1 MTHIHIDVSHVRRD
15 TGSTGA
21 GQDCAQRGYL
31 DEEGF
36 VDILLRHLRV
46 NIAGHDESQKE
57 LVHQLQVRPGKLEI
71 WFIFLRI
78 VVRVEVSRPERQCT
92 EQVGFDLHS
101 RKCSI
106 REAAQ
111 ARTAVWLGARPTAL
125 SLIIADVPC
134 TVRPRR
140 QPQSARSSW

>member
-1 MTHIHIDVSHVRRD
+1 MPQIDVSRIRRIK
-15 TGSTGA
+15 GSTGA

-36 VDILLRHLRV
+36 VDVLLRHLRV

-57 LVHQLQVRPGKLEI
+57 LVHKLQVGPGQLEI
-71 WFIFLRI
+71 WLILLRI

-101 RKCSI
+101 RKCRM

-111 ARTAVWLGARPTAL
+111 ARTAVWVGARPTGL

-134 TVRPRR
+134 TARPRR